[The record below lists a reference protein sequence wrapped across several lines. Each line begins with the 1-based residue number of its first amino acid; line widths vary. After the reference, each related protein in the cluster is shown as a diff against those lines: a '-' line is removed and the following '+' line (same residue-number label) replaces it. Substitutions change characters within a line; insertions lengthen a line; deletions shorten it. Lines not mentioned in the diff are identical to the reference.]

1 MAKCLNCVVKKYK
14 QLVPA
19 QRYQI
24 EALLRAGHK
33 QSEIASVIGVHRS
46 TISRELSRNIGSR
59 GSHAGT
65 YLGRLAQRKTSERH
79 SSKNKHVRFTE
90 DLKYQAAS
98 WLRNERLSPELIAV
112 EWDEL
117 GIKGVSAE
125 WIYQWIWTSKLRS
138 RSRDRPYKDL
148 YGYLRHGRR
157 QARRGNHKNT
167 RGAIKNRVS
176 IEQRPEVVEQRSRLG
191 DIEVDL
197 MMGKDHKSA
206 LLVMVDRATLIT
218 KMDRLDGK
226 DAGRISQIIS
236 DRIDRIGSSWIK
248 TMTFDNGK
256 EFSRHQDIADK
267 YGVKTYFTRPY
278 TSQDKGTVENRI
290 GVIRRWLPKGTDLR
304 MVSDERIEQI
314 QGYINRRRIR
324 KFGYISP
331 IEKLKSTWPVA
342 LMS

>member
-1 MAKCLNCVVKKYK
+1 MKKYK

-24 EALLRAGHK
+24 EALLKAGHN
-33 QSEIASVIGVHRS
+33 QSEIAKILGVHRS
-46 TISRELSRNIGSR
+46 TISRELKRNIGSR
-59 GSHAGT
+59 GSHAGS
-65 YLGRLAQRKTSERH
+65 YLGRLAVRKTSQRH
-79 SSKNKHVRFTE
+79 SGKNKAIRFTD
-90 DLKYQAAS
+90 DLKDQAAS

-138 RSRDRPYKDL
+138 RARDRPYRDL

-157 QARRGNHKNT
+157 QARRGNRKNT
-167 RGAIKNRVS
+167 RGAIKNRTS
-176 IEQRPEVVEQRSRLG
+176 IEERPKIVDQRTRLG

-218 KMDRLDGK
+218 TMDKLDGK
-226 DAGRISQIIS
+226 DAGRVEQVISE
-236 DRIDRIGSSWIK
+236 RIDRIGSSWIK

-267 YGVKTYFTRPY
+267 HGVKTFFTRPY

-290 GVIRRWLPKGTDLR
+290 GVIRKVASKGN
-304 MVSDERIEQI
+304 
-314 QGYINRRRIR
+314 G
-324 KFGYISP
+324 
-331 IEKLKSTWPVA
+331 LKECVGKGN
-342 LMS
+342 